1 MFDGDQDALGQM
13 RVHRFAK
20 QKRPKCAFHNQL
32 FPDTQTS
39 LSNRLHMHDSH
50 HGRFVGII
58 VRGCD
63 DFAKSSGD
71 DIGSRLRGRCE
82 SIWGKGKKKPGILN
96 ARQVYQGGFT
106 SGRRRTPLGALGMPG
121 REPGKDRN
129 SVREKTLYH
138 AAVCT
143 AVVRGAR

>member
-1 MFDGDQDALGQM
+1 MILPSHRVMTSDHACVADA
-13 RVHRFAK
+13 RVFGEKA
-20 QKRPKCAFHNQL
+20 
-32 FPDTQTS
+32 
-39 LSNRLHMHDSH
+39 
-50 HGRFVGII
+50 
-58 VRGCD
+58 
-63 DFAKSSGD
+63 
-71 DIGSRLRGRCE
+71 
-82 SIWGKGKKKPGILN
+82 KKKPGILN

-121 REPGKDRN
+121 RAPGKDRN